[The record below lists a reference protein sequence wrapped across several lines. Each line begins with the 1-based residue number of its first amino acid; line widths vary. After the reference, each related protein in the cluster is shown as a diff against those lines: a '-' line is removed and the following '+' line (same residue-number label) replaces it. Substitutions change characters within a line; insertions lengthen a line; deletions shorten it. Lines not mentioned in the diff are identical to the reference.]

1 MNKPKSI
8 LVLPFLLLIAL
19 VSCNRNAETSDA
31 FGNFE
36 ATETIVS
43 SLASGQLMQLNIQE
57 GDLLEANQVIGMV
70 DTIDL
75 SLKKAQMLSQKSA
88 ILSRLSAV
96 NAQLEVN
103 KQQLINSRIDQ
114 QRIGKLFADGAATQK
129 QKDDIDG
136 TVKLIE
142 RQMIATQSQSESI
155 RSEAIALDS
164 QVAQLNE
171 SIRKAMV
178 INPIKGVVLN
188 KYAESGEVVAFGK
201 SLYKI
206 ADLSTLELR
215 VYVSG
220 SQLSHFAIG
229 DEVIV
234 LIDKTKDKTENLKGK
249 ISWVSATAEF
259 TPKTIQTREE
269 RVDLVYAVKVR
280 VANDGRLKIGMPG
293 EIRFK
298 P

>member
-1 MNKPKSI
+1 MNKPKSLLI
-8 LVLPFLLLIAL
+8 LSFLLLIAL
-19 VSCNRNAETSDA
+19 VSCNRNTETSDA

-43 SLASGQLMQLNIQE
+43 SLASGQLIQLNLEE
-57 GDLLEANQVIGMV
+57 GDLLEANQTIGMV

-88 ILSRLSAV
+88 VLSRLSAV

-103 KQQLINSRIDQ
+103 KQQLQNSRIDQ
-114 QRIGKLFADGAATQK
+114 QRIYKLFADGAATQK
-129 QKDDIDG
+129 KKDDIDG
-136 TVKLIE
+136 AVKLIE
-142 RQMIATQSQSESI
+142 RQMMATQSQAESI
-155 RSEAIALDS
+155 HSEAVALDS
-164 QVAQLNE
+164 QVAQVNE

-188 KYAESGEVVAFGK
+188 KYAEAGEVVGFGK

-215 VYVSG
+215 VYVTG
-220 SQLSHFAIG
+220 SQLSKFAIG
-229 DEVIV
+229 DDVVV
-234 LIDKTKDKTENLKGK
+234 LIDKTKEKTENLSGK

-298 P
+298 H

>member
-1 MNKPKSI
+1 MNKPKSLLI
-8 LVLPFLLLIAL
+8 LSFLLLIAL
-19 VSCNRNAETSDA
+19 VSCNRNTETSDA

-43 SLASGQLMQLNIQE
+43 SLASGQLIQLNLEE
-57 GDLLEANQVIGMV
+57 GDLLEANQTIGMV

-88 ILSRLSAV
+88 VLSRLSAV

-103 KQQLINSRIDQ
+103 KQQLQNSRIDQ
-114 QRIGKLFADGAATQK
+114 QRIYKLFADGAATQK

-136 TVKLIE
+136 AVKLIE
-142 RQMIATQSQSESI
+142 RQMMATQSQAESI
-155 RSEAIALDS
+155 HSEAVALDS
-164 QVAQLNE
+164 QVAQVNE

-188 KYAESGEVVAFGK
+188 KYAEAGEVVGFGK

-215 VYVSG
+215 VYVTG
-220 SQLSHFAIG
+220 SQLSKFAIG
-229 DEVIV
+229 DEVVV
-234 LIDKTKDKTENLKGK
+234 LIDKTKEKTENLSGK

-298 P
+298 H

>member
-1 MNKPKSI
+1 MNKPKN
-8 LVLPFLLLIAL
+8 LLILLFLFLITL
-19 VSCNRNAETSDA
+19 VSCNRNTETSDA

-43 SLASGQLMQLNIQE
+43 SLASGQLIQLNLEE
-57 GDLLEANQVIGMV
+57 GDLLEANQTIGMV

-88 ILSRLSAV
+88 VLSRLSAV
-96 NAQLEVN
+96 NAQMEVN
-103 KQQLINSRIDQ
+103 KQQLQNSRIDQ
-114 QRIGKLFADGAATQK
+114 QRITKLLADGAATQK

-136 TVKLIE
+136 AVKLIE
-142 RQMIATQSQSESI
+142 KQMMATQSQAESI
-155 RSEAIALDS
+155 HSEAVALDS
-164 QVAQLNE
+164 QVAQVNE

-188 KYAESGEVVAFGK
+188 KYAEAGEVVGFGK

-215 VYVSG
+215 VYVTG
-220 SQLSHFAIG
+220 SQLSKFAIG
-229 DEVIV
+229 DDVVV
-234 LIDKTKDKTENLKGK
+234 LIDKTKEKTENLSGK

-298 P
+298 H

>member
-1 MNKPKSI
+1 MNKPKNLLI
-8 LVLPFLLLIAL
+8 LLFLLMIAL
-19 VSCNRNAETSDA
+19 VSCNRNTETSDA

-43 SLASGQLMQLNIQE
+43 SLASGQLIQLNLEE
-57 GDLLEANQVIGMV
+57 GDLLEANQIVGMV

-75 SLKKAQMLSQKSA
+75 TLKKAQMQSQKSA
-88 ILSRLSAV
+88 VLSRLSAV

-103 KQQLINSRIDQ
+103 KQQLQNGRIDQ
-114 QRIGKLFADGAATQK
+114 QRIYKLFADGAATQK

-136 TVKLIE
+136 AVKLIE
-142 RQMIATQSQSESI
+142 KQMTATQSQAESI
-155 RSEAIALDS
+155 HSEAVALDS
-164 QVAQLNE
+164 QVAQVNE
-171 SIRKAMV
+171 SIRKAMI

-188 KYAESGEVVAFGK
+188 KYAEAGEVVGFGK

-206 ADLSTLELR
+206 ADLSTLELK
-215 VYVSG
+215 VYVTG
-220 SQLSHFAIG
+220 SQLSKFAIG
-229 DEVIV
+229 DEVDV
-234 LIDKTKDKTENLKGK
+234 LIDKSRDETENLSGK
-249 ISWVSATAEF
+249 ISWVSSTAEF

-280 VANDGRLKIGMPG
+280 VANDGKLKIGMPG

-298 P
+298 H

>member
-1 MNKPKSI
+1 MNKPKSLLI
-8 LVLPFLLLIAL
+8 LSFLLLIAL
-19 VSCNRNAETSDA
+19 VSCNRNTETSDA

-43 SLASGQLMQLNIQE
+43 SLASGQLIQLNLEE
-57 GDLLEANQVIGMV
+57 GDLLEANQTIGMV

-88 ILSRLSAV
+88 VLSRLSAV

-103 KQQLINSRIDQ
+103 KQQLQNSRIDQ
-114 QRIGKLFADGAATQK
+114 QRIYKLFADGAATQK

-136 TVKLIE
+136 AVKLIE
-142 RQMIATQSQSESI
+142 KQMMATQSQAESI
-155 RSEAIALDS
+155 HSEAVALDS
-164 QVAQLNE
+164 QVAQVNE

-188 KYAESGEVVAFGK
+188 KYAEAGEVVGFGK

-215 VYVSG
+215 VYVTG
-220 SQLSHFAIG
+220 SQLSKFAIG
-229 DEVIV
+229 DEVVV
-234 LIDKTKDKTENLKGK
+234 LIDKTKEKTENLSGK

-280 VANDGRLKIGMPG
+280 IANDGRLKIGMPG

-298 P
+298 H

>member
-1 MNKPKSI
+1 MNKPKSL

-19 VSCNRNAETSDA
+19 VSCNRNVETSDA

-43 SLASGQLMQLNIQE
+43 SLASGQLVQLNLEE
-57 GDLLEANQVIGMV
+57 GDLLEANQAIGMV

-103 KQQLINSRIDQ
+103 KQQLQNSSIDQ
-114 QRIGKLFADGAATQK
+114 QRIYKLFADGAATQK

-136 TVKLIE
+136 AVKLIE
-142 RQMIATQSQSESI
+142 RQMIATQSQAESI
-155 RSEAIALDS
+155 HSEAVALDS
-164 QVAQLNE
+164 QVAQVNE

-178 INPIKGVVLN
+178 INPLKGVVLN
-188 KYAESGEVVAFGK
+188 KYAEAGEVVAFGK

-215 VYVSG
+215 VYISG
-220 SQLSHFAIG
+220 SQLSQFAIG

-234 LIDKTKDKTENLKGK
+234 LIDKTKEKTENLNGK

-293 EIRFK
+293 EIRFRH
-298 P
+298 

>member
-1 MNKPKSI
+1 MNKPKN
-8 LVLPFLLLIAL
+8 LLIILFLFLITL
-19 VSCNRNAETSDA
+19 VSCNRNTETSDA

-43 SLASGQLMQLNIQE
+43 SLASGQLIQLNLEE
-57 GDLLEANQVIGMV
+57 GDLLEANQTIGMV

-88 ILSRLSAV
+88 VLSRLSAV
-96 NAQLEVN
+96 NAQMEVN
-103 KQQLINSRIDQ
+103 KQQLQNSRIDQ
-114 QRIGKLFADGAATQK
+114 QRITKLLADGAATQK

-136 TVKLIE
+136 AVKLIE
-142 RQMIATQSQSESI
+142 KQMMATQSQAESI
-155 RSEAIALDS
+155 HSEAVALDS
-164 QVAQLNE
+164 QVAQVNE

-188 KYAESGEVVAFGK
+188 KYAEAGEVVGFGK

-215 VYVSG
+215 VYVTG
-220 SQLSHFAIG
+220 SQLSKFAIG
-229 DEVIV
+229 DEVVV
-234 LIDKTKDKTENLKGK
+234 LIDKTKEKTENLSGK

-298 P
+298 R

>member
-1 MNKPKSI
+1 MNKPKSLLI
-8 LVLPFLLLIAL
+8 LSFLLLIAL
-19 VSCNRNAETSDA
+19 VSCNRNTETSDA

-43 SLASGQLMQLNIQE
+43 SLASGQLIQLNLEE
-57 GDLLEANQVIGMV
+57 GDLLEANQTIGMV

-88 ILSRLSAV
+88 VLSRLSAV

-103 KQQLINSRIDQ
+103 KQQLQNSRIDQ
-114 QRIGKLFADGAATQK
+114 QRIYKLFADGAATQK

-136 TVKLIE
+136 AVKLIE
-142 RQMIATQSQSESI
+142 RQMMATQSQAESI
-155 RSEAIALDS
+155 HSEAVALDS
-164 QVAQLNE
+164 QVAQVNE

-188 KYAESGEVVAFGK
+188 KYAEAGEVVGFGK

-215 VYVSG
+215 VYVTG
-220 SQLSHFAIG
+220 SQLSKFAIG
-229 DEVIV
+229 DDVVV
-234 LIDKTKDKTENLKGK
+234 LIDKTKEKTENLSGK

-298 P
+298 H